1 MPMLTF
7 YMPLPFLIIAI
18 LSWFIPYQIAFK
30 LTTVLGVFLLPL
42 ATYVFGASSA
52 YAHLSRCWQPDSPW
66 PSSS

>member
-1 MPMLTF
+1 
-7 YMPLPFLIIAI
+7 MPLPFLIIAI

-52 YAHLSRCWQPDSPW
+52 SVTFLLLAAGFALAFLFMTSY
-66 PSSS
+66 